1 MALPPGDTRA
11 TIVQAAVSTARELGW
26 DAVSMRAV
34 RLRAGVSNGSLF
46 HHFPTRQ
53 DLELAVVA
61 SGLAE
66 HQAVV
71 LAVLDRVEGAREG
84 VRTVVHDHLDWV
96 AQNRPIAVLLLG
108 ALPGQLG
115 SALPEAALAESRE
128 FFVRV
133 QAWLRRSGWTGDPDL
148 LVLNSLWLGP
158 ANDYARA
165 WLTTGRPDPS
175 PATADVLAEAAW
187 HALRPHLREDA

>member
-1 MALPPGDTRA
+1 
-11 TIVQAAVSTARELGW
+11 VLGW

-46 HHFPTRQ
+46 HLFPTRQ

-71 LAVLDRVEGAREG
+71 LAVLDRAEG

-96 AQNRPIAVLLLG
+96 AQNRQIAVLLLG

-115 SALPEAALAESRE
+115 SALPESTLAGSRE
-128 FFVRV
+128 FSVRV
-133 QAWLRRSGWTGDPDL
+133 EAWLRRSGWTGDPDL

-165 WLTTGRPDPS
+165 WLTTGRPDSS

-187 HALRPHLREDA
+187 HALRPHLREES